1 MRTTRILEGKQREE
15 DLLKASNE
23 VLRYFTEEFSF
34 AELQSCIIEG
44 CKAMFFSIEAEN
56 TTQADEYGKMVQA
69 SNEALKLLRPFAG
82 ILGQTES
89 SPFFLK

>member
-1 MRTTRILEGKQREE
+1 MRTTTILEGKQREE
-15 DLLKASNE
+15 ALLKASNE
-23 VLRYFTEEFSF
+23 VLRHFMEEFSF

-69 SNEALKLLRPFAG
+69 SNEALKLLRPFAK
-82 ILGQTES
+82 ILGQTE
-89 SPFFLK
+89 

>member
-1 MRTTRILEGKQREE
+1 MRTTNILEGQQREE
-15 DLLKASNE
+15 ALLKASNE
-23 VLRYFTEEFSF
+23 VLRYFMEEFSF

-69 SNEALKLLRPFAG
+69 SNEALKLLRPFAK
-82 ILGQTES
+82 ILGQTE
-89 SPFFLK
+89 

>member
-1 MRTTRILEGKQREE
+1 MRTTTILEGKQREE
-15 DLLKASNE
+15 AAEKAANE
-23 VLRYFTEEFSF
+23 VLRYFTEELSF

-69 SNEALKLLRPFAG
+69 SNEALKLLRPFAK
-82 ILGQTES
+82 ILGQTE
-89 SPFFLK
+89 

>member
-1 MRTTRILEGKQREE
+1 MRTTKILEGKQREE
-15 DLLKASNE
+15 AIWKASNE

-34 AELQSCIIEG
+34 AELQSCILEG

-56 TTQADEYGKMVQA
+56 PTQADEYGKMVQA

-89 SPFFLK
+89 SSFF

>member
-1 MRTTRILEGKQREE
+1 MRTTDILEGKQREE
-15 DLLKASNE
+15 ALLKASNE

-82 ILGQTES
+82 ILGQTEFS
-89 SPFFLK
+89 SFFLK

>member
-1 MRTTRILEGKQREE
+1 MSTTKILEGTQRDEA
-15 DLLKASNE
+15 LLKASNE

-34 AELQSCIIEG
+34 AELQSCILEG

-89 SPFFLK
+89 SLFF

>member
-1 MRTTRILEGKQREE
+1 MRTTTIMEGKQREE
-15 DLLKASNE
+15 ALLKASNE

-56 TTQADEYGKMVQA
+56 TTQADEYGRMVQA
-69 SNEALKLLRPFAG
+69 SNEALKLLRPFAK
-82 ILGQTES
+82 ILGQTE
-89 SPFFLK
+89 

>member
-1 MRTTRILEGKQREE
+1 MRTTTILEGKQREE
-15 DLLKASNE
+15 ALLKASNE
-23 VLRYFTEEFSF
+23 VLRYFTEGFSF
-34 AELQSCIIEG
+34 AELQSCILEG

-56 TTQADEYGKMVQA
+56 PTQADEYGKMVQA

-89 SPFFLK
+89 SSFF

>member
-1 MRTTRILEGKQREE
+1 MRTTTILEGKQREE
-15 DLLKASNE
+15 AAEKAAKE
-23 VLRYFTEEFSF
+23 VLRYFMEEFSF

-44 CKAMFFSIEAEN
+44 CQAMFFSIEAEN

-69 SNEALKLLRPFAG
+69 SNEALKLLRPFAC

-89 SPFFLK
+89 SLFFLK

>member
-1 MRTTRILEGKQREE
+1 MRTTTILEGKQREE
-15 DLLKASNE
+15 AAEKAARE
-23 VLRYFTEEFSF
+23 VLRYFMEEFSF

-44 CKAMFFSIEAEN
+44 CQAMFFSIEAEN

-69 SNEALKLLRPFAG
+69 SNEALKLLRPFAC

-89 SPFFLK
+89 SLFFLK

>member
-1 MRTTRILEGKQREE
+1 MRTTTIMEGKQREE
-15 DLLKASNE
+15 AQLKASNE

-56 TTQADEYGKMVQA
+56 TTQADEYGRMVQA
-69 SNEALKLLRPFAG
+69 SNEALKLLRPVAK
-82 ILGQTES
+82 ILGQTE
-89 SPFFLK
+89 

>member
-1 MRTTRILEGKQREE
+1 MRTTTLLEGKQREE
-15 DLLKASNE
+15 AAQRAAKE

-69 SNEALKLLRPFAG
+69 SNEALKLLRPFAK
-82 ILGQTES
+82 ILGQTE
-89 SPFFLK
+89 

>member
-1 MRTTRILEGKQREE
+1 MRTTTILEGKQREE
-15 DLLKASNE
+15 ALLKASNE
-23 VLRYFTEEFSF
+23 VLRYFMEEFSF
-34 AELQSCIIEG
+34 AELQSCILEG

-56 TTQADEYGKMVQA
+56 PTQADEYGKMVQA

-89 SPFFLK
+89 SSFF

>member
-15 DLLKASNE
+15 AMLKASNE

-56 TTQADEYGKMVQA
+56 KTQADEYGKMVQA

-89 SPFFLK
+89 LPFF